1 MRRTFALV
9 VEFGTHFLHLV
20 EHAFQLS
27 VVHFIGPT
35 RVGGLGGGGVMRAR
49 RHLLHQRLDPSDIK
63 FLLHVKVK
71 LALKLLRRRLD

>member
-1 MRRTFALV
+1 
-9 VEFGTHFLHLV
+9 
-20 EHAFQLS
+20 
-27 VVHFIGPT
+27 
-35 RVGGLGGGGVMRAR
+35 MRAR